1 MTSLNLKSLNMT
13 SLAGHLEHIT
23 YFNAEN
29 HYTIAKFRTEKINN
43 LVTIIGYL
51 PCVNPGEA
59 LEIKGSWETNPR
71 YGEQFRIESFEVTL
85 PATVDGI
92 RKYLKSGLIKGIGSA
107 LVESLVSRFGEHTL
121 DIIETKPGRLFEI
134 DGIGKKK
141 AAIINRAWK
150 EHHAIRS
157 LMIFLGEH
165 GLNASLSARIL
176 KEYGRDAEDFIRKN
190 PYCMATEIDGI
201 DFHAA
206 DAMAIKLG
214 IPANA
219 PERIKASILYFI
231 EGAIKNGDVFVFD
244 DKLIRGCNKLTSVET
259 GLINAGMAELAESG
273 DIVIDETIKDHDCRA
288 VYSKTIYQAEKG
300 VAEKLK
306 ALLSVPVIFQDIGQE
321 RITAEA
327 LKRLAINLSPDQLA
341 VIEEI
346 IAHKIA
352 VITGGPGTGKTTLI
366 RAITTVFEILGKK
379 ILLAAPTGRA
389 ARRLSEV
396 AGKKAATI
404 HKMLGCN
411 QLDECFEKNRDN
423 PLEADVLIIDEASMV
438 DIVLMF
444 HLLDAI
450 PLTSALIM
458 VGDVFQ
464 LPSIGPGN
472 VLSDIIKSGIIKTFE
487 LKKIFRQARESRIII
502 NAHKIRNGKQ
512 PDLKAAGGHSEF
524 YFIEKKNPDS
534 VVETI
539 LELCTKRIPEKFNL
553 DRLEGIQ
560 VITPMHKG
568 KAGTINL
575 NQALQQALN
584 NNPLS
589 AGTVFK
595 AGDKVMHLK
604 NNYQKD
610 VFNGDIGIVDSI
622 DKGQKRVFVKY
633 YERIVEYDFTELD
646 ELTLSYAISVHKSQ
660 GSEYPAV
667 IIPLM
672 TSHYPMLQRNL
683 VYTAITRG
691 KILVIIVGMKKA
703 LEIALKNNRP
713 TERLSSLNKRL
724 IL

>member
-1 MTSLNLKSLNMT
+1 MT
-13 SLAGHLEHIT
+13 SLAGHLEQIT

-59 LEIKGSWETNPR
+59 LEIKGLWETNPR

-107 LVESLVSRFGEHTL
+107 LVESLISRFGEDTL
-121 DIIETKPGRLFEI
+121 EIIEKKPDRLLEI

-141 AAIINRAWK
+141 AAIIGRAWE
-150 EHHAIRS
+150 EHHAIRR
-157 LMIFLGEH
+157 LMIFLSEH

-176 KEYGRDAEDFIRKN
+176 KKYGRDAVDLICKN

-206 DAMAIKLG
+206 DLMAIKLG
-214 IPANA
+214 MPANS

-231 EGAIKNGDVFVFD
+231 EGAIKNGDVFVFEER
-244 DKLIRGCNKLTSVET
+244 LISGCNRLTGVET
-259 GLINAGMAELAESG
+259 TLINDSMAELVKSG
-273 DIVIDETIKDHDCRA
+273 DIVIDEPVKDHDCRA
-288 VYSKTIYQAEKG
+288 VYSKIIYQAEKG

-306 ALLSVPVIFQDIGQE
+306 ALLSVPVMFQDIGQDI
-321 RITAEA
+321 ITAET
-327 LKRLAINLSPDQLA
+327 LKRLSINLSPDQLA

-346 IAHKIA
+346 IAHRIA

-366 RAITTVFEILGKK
+366 RAITIVFEILGKK

-396 AGKKAATI
+396 TDKKAATI
-404 HKMLGCN
+404 HKMLGYN
-411 QLDECFEKNRDN
+411 PSDECFEKNRDN
-423 PLEADVLIIDEASMV
+423 PLEADALIIDEASMV
-438 DIVLMF
+438 DIILMF
-444 HLLDAI
+444 HILNAI
-450 PLTSALIM
+450 PLTSVLII

-472 VLSDIIKSGIIKTFE
+472 IFSDIIKSGIIKTFE
-487 LKKIFRQARESRIII
+487 LKKIFRQAKESQIVI
-502 NAHKIRNGKQ
+502 NAHNIRNGKQ
-512 PDLKAAGGHSEF
+512 PDLKAEKVHSEF
-524 YFIEKKNPDS
+524 YFIEKENPDS

-539 LELCTKRIPEKFNL
+539 LELCTKRIPEKFYL
-553 DRLEGIQ
+553 HRLEGIQ

-568 KAGTINL
+568 KVGTINL
-575 NQALQQALN
+575 NQVLQQALN
-584 NNPLS
+584 NNTLS
-589 AGTVFK
+589 VENRGTMFK

-691 KILVIIVGMKKA
+691 KRLVIIVGMKKA
-703 LEIALKNNRP
+703 LGIALKNNRP
-713 TERLSSLNKRL
+713 TERLSSLYERL
-724 IL
+724 IRPRVNA